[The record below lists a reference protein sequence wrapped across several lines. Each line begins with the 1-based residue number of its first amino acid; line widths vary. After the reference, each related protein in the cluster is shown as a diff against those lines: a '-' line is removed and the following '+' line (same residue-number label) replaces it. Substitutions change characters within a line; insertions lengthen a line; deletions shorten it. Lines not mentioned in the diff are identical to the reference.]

1 MSKICVVGGGAAG
14 MFAALSAQ
22 KNGGDVYLIEHNE
35 KLGKKLFITGKG
47 RCNFTNGCDTTELF
61 DNIVTNPKFLYSAIY
76 TYDNFRVTDY
86 FETHG
91 MKTKTERG
99 ERLFPLSDH
108 SSDVIRVL
116 SDDLKSSGV
125 NVRLNTEVTSIIC
138 EDGAARGVVVN
149 GKSEYYDKI
158 ILATGGLSY
167 PQTGSD
173 GEGIK
178 MAADIGHKVINC
190 LPSLVG
196 LTTAEEDIKS
206 LQGLSLR
213 NVGLRL
219 EQKGKKLDNSFG
231 EMLFTHYGVSGPLIL
246 TASAKFGRKLEKG
259 EIKGYI
265 DLKPALDKGKLD
277 ERVLRD
283 FAENANKDFGNS
295 IGGLF
300 PSKLIPVIIERSGI
314 DEHKKVHDITRQE
327 RENFVNLI
335 KNFEFTITGFRDFKE
350 AIITKGGISVKD
362 IDPSTMQSK
371 VIKNLYFAGEIIDCD
386 ALTGGFNLQI
396 AWSTGYLAGISA
408 SED

>member
-22 KNGGDVYLIEHNE
+22 KNGGEVYLIEHNE

-47 RCNFTNGCDTTELF
+47 RCNFTNGCDTAELF

-76 TYDNFRVTDY
+76 TYDNFRVIEY
-86 FETHG
+86 FESHG
-91 MKTKTERG
+91 MPSKTERG

-108 SSDVIRVL
+108 SSDVIRTL
-116 SDDLKSSGV
+116 SDDLIKSGV
-125 NVRLNTEVTSIIC
+125 NVRLNTEVNSLICDDGII
-138 EDGAARGVVVN
+138 RGVIVN
-149 GKSEYYDKI
+149 NKSEYYDKV

-173 GEGIK
+173 GKGLQ
-178 MAADIGHKVINC
+178 MAEQTGHKIIKC

-196 LTTAEEDIKS
+196 LTAVEEDIKS

-213 NVGLRL
+213 NVSLRL
-219 EQKGKKLDNSFG
+219 EQKGKKLDTVFG

-246 TASAKFGRKLEKG
+246 TASAKFGRRLEKG
-259 EIKGYI
+259 YIKGYI
-265 DLKPALDKGKLD
+265 DLKPALDKNKLD

-283 FAENANKDFGNS
+283 FNDNTNKDFGNA

-300 PSKLIPVIIERSGI
+300 PSKLIPVIIKRSGI
-314 DEHKKVHDITRQE
+314 DEHKKVHDITREE
-327 RENFVNLI
+327 REHFVHLI
-335 KNFEFTITGFRDFKE
+335 KNFEFTLDGFRSFNE
-350 AIITKGGISVKD
+350 AIITKGGVSVKD

-371 VIKNLYFAGEIIDCD
+371 IIKNLYFAGEIIDCD